1 MIGLLKQVTHASIDR
16 ELSASS
22 LRRAGSSA
30 RGYPDILTGLT
41 MLQIT
46 DLTYRIDGRLIFDNA
61 RVGIPA
67 GHKVGIVGRNGTGK
81 TTLLRLITGEL
92 SSESGTIFIPKATR
106 VGYVAQEAPGGEE
119 RLIDWVVAADEERSA
134 LLTEAETATDA
145 SRIAEIH
152 ERLNDIDAHSAPARA
167 AQILSGLGF
176 DEAAQNR
183 ACAAYSGGWR
193 MRIALAA
200 VLFLRPELLLLD
212 EPTNYLDLEGALWLE
227 NYLRGYPHT
236 VLIVSH
242 DRTLLNSAVEAIM
255 HLERGRLSVFKGGYD
270 QFEET
275 RRLQQS
281 LEAKLKKKQDDER
294 RRIEAFVD
302 RFRAKATK
310 AAQAQSRIKAL
321 ARMQPIAAQLEAAV
335 VPFALP
341 SPAKAL
347 ASPLIQFEEVDVA
360 YDPGKPVL
368 RNLSLR
374 IDNDDRIALLGQ
386 NGNGKSTFAKL
397 LSGRLQPDKGT
408 MRTHNNVTFG
418 YFAQHQLDELAS
430 HRTPVDYVTEL
441 MPDTSESQRRARLGA
456 YGFGID
462 TADNPCETLS
472 GGEKARLLLM
482 RATFHGPHVLI
493 LDEPTNHLDVD
504 SRQSLIQAINDYD
517 GAVVL
522 ISHDRHL
529 IEACAERL
537 WLVRDGT
544 VEPFAGDMDDYRQLL
559 LDAMVPGKRRVAG
572 DEDGTHDRPG
582 RAVQRRAAAARR
594 AELAPLRK
602 RVETCERHVEQ
613 LTNRIAELD
622 SALSDS
628 NLYTRDPDRAQMLS
642 KDRGLA
648 MKELEKAEAQWL
660 AAMEDYEVA
669 SGAPSS

>member
-1 MIGLLKQVTHASIDR
+1 
-16 ELSASS
+16 
-22 LRRAGSSA
+22 
-30 RGYPDILTGLT
+30 

-46 DLTYRIDGRLIFDNA
+46 DLTYRIDGRLIFDSA
-61 RVGIPA
+61 RVGIPE

-92 SSESGTIFIPKATR
+92 SPETGTIFVPKTTR
-106 VGYVAQEAPGGEE
+106 IGYVAQEAPGGEDK
-119 RLIDWVVAADEERSA
+119 LIDWVVAADNERAA
-134 LLTEAETATDA
+134 LLSEADIATDA
-145 SRIAEIH
+145 GRIAEIH
-152 ERLNDIDAHSAPARA
+152 ERLSDIDAHSAPARA

-183 ACAAYSGGWR
+183 PCADYSGGWR

-242 DRTLLNSAVEAIM
+242 DRTLLNNAVESIL
-255 HLERGRLSVFKGGYD
+255 HLERGRLSVFRGGYD

-275 RRLQQS
+275 RRQQQR

-294 RRIEAFVD
+294 RRIEAFVE

-321 ARMQPIAAQLEAAV
+321 AKMQPIAAQLDAAV
-335 VPFALP
+335 VPFSLP

-347 ASPLIQFEEVDVA
+347 ASPLIQFDDVDVA
-360 YDPGKPVL
+360 YDPRKPVL

-386 NGNGKSTFAKL
+386 NGNGKSTLAKL
-397 LSGRLQPDKGT
+397 LSGRLEPIKGT
-408 MRTHNNVTFG
+408 KRTHKNVTFG
-418 YFAQHQLDELAS
+418 YFAQHQLDELAP
-430 HRTPVDYVTEL
+430 RKTPVDYITAL
-441 MPDTSESQRRARLGA
+441 LPDASESQRRARLGA
-456 YGFGID
+456 YGFGIE

-517 GAVVL
+517 GAVIL

-529 IEACAERL
+529 IEACVERL

-544 VEPFAGDMDDYRQLL
+544 VAPFAGDMDDYRQSL
-559 LDAMVPGKRRVAG
+559 LDAMGAGRRRSDGSAEVTQERPGKA
-572 DEDGTHDRPG
+572 D
-582 RAVQRRAAAARR
+582 QRRASAARR
-594 AELAPLRK
+594 AELAPLR
-602 RVETCERHVEQ
+602 RHVETCEKHVEQ
-613 LTNRIAELD
+613 LTDRIAELD
-622 SALSDS
+622 TALADA
-628 NLYTRDPDRAQMLS
+628 NLYTQDPDRVQKLS
-642 KDRGLA
+642 RDRGLA
-648 MKELEKAEAQWL
+648 MKELEKAEALWL
-660 AAMEDYEVA
+660 AAMEDYEAA
-669 SGAPSS
+669 SKAQTS